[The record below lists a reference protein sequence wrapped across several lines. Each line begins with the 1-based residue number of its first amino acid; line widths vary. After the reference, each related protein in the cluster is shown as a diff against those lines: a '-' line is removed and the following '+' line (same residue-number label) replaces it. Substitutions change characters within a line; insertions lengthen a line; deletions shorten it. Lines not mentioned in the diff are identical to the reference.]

1 MRQITAIHDGWLFTK
16 NAPQQTPP
24 TALPQ
29 DWEAVTLPHTWN
41 NLDGQDGG
49 SDYYRGP
56 CWYCRAL
63 SIPVPADGGRI
74 YLEFQGAN
82 SICEI
87 YVNGQK
93 AARHEGGFSTFR
105 ADITPYLKADGDNLL
120 AVMTDNGSND
130 TVYPQMADFTFF
142 GGLYRKVSLIT
153 VPESHFDLDYY
164 GAPGLRVTPLLKDG
178 AADIALEAY
187 LTNARD
193 GQTLLFEIYDSG
205 DDCIART
212 QADIHQGTASIR
224 LENPHLWNGVEDP
237 YLYKACAKLLEG
249 GTELD
254 AVCARFGV
262 RTFEVRP
269 DTGFSLNGRPYPL
282 HGVSRHQD
290 RLDKGWAIGEKEHE
304 EDMKLIQEVGAN
316 TIRLAHYQ
324 HDAYFYDLC
333 DEAGMVVWAEIPF
346 ISMFLNTPEARENTL
361 QQMRELV
368 VQNYNHPSICFW
380 GISNEISIG
389 GESEEL
395 LSNLHALNDLVH
407 ELDQT
412 RLTTMAN
419 LSMVENDSPLNHIT
433 DVISYNHY
441 FGWYLGKVEDNAPWL
456 DTFHADNPEIC
467 LGISEY
473 GCEGITTLHSASP
486 KVRDYS
492 EEYQACYHE
501 KMLETF
507 AQRSYL
513 WSTHVW
519 NMFDFASDMRDEGGV
534 QGRNN
539 KGLVTF
545 DRQTRKDSF
554 YIYKAYW
561 TKAPF
566 VHICSRRFKE
576 RAEETVQVKVYS
588 NCEQVSL
595 KVNGKKTGSVAG
607 KYVFTFDRVPLTMG
621 ENIIQAA
628 GFLAQQEVCCESIPL
643 VRVTEPNASYM
654 LAEEAEKAG
663 QNVENWFATSGGEGE
678 EPLQFPEGYFS
689 IKDKVGALLKNP
701 EGEQFVS
708 EMIGKVMPGMK
719 VSKGMLNMAKH
730 FTIEKVIEMAGD
742 RITPEM
748 VRYLNQRL
756 NQIKK

>member
-1 MRQITAIHDGWLFTK
+1 MRHVSAIMDGWFFTK
-16 NAPQQTPP
+16 EPQTARPE
-24 TALPQ
+24 ALPQ
-29 DWEAVTLPHTWN
+29 GWEPVTLPHTWN

-63 SIPVPADGGRI
+63 RAAAPEEGGRV

-82 SICEI
+82 SICEV
-87 YVNGQK
+87 YVNGQL
-93 AARHEGGFSTFR
+93 AARHAGGFSTFR
-105 ADITPYLKADGDNLL
+105 ADITPYLRADGENLL

-142 GGLYRKVSLIT
+142 GGLYRKVNLIT
-153 VPESHFDLDYY
+153 VPESHFDLDYH
-164 GAPGLRVTPLLKDG
+164 GAPGLRVTPTLQDG
-178 AADIALEAY
+178 AAEIALEAW
-187 LTNARD
+187 LTNAKES
-193 GQTLLFEIYDSG
+193 QQLLFEIYDSG
-205 DDCIART
+205 GDCLAQS
-212 QADIHQGTASIR
+212 QAGIQQGKACIH
-224 LENPHLWNGVEDP
+224 LNNPHLWDGVNDP
-237 YLYKACAKLLEG
+237 YLYTACAKLMEG
-249 GTELD
+249 DTELD
-254 AVCARFGV
+254 RVSARFGV

-269 DTGFSLNGRPYPL
+269 DTGFFLNGRPYPL

-304 EDMKLIQEVGAN
+304 EDMQFIQEVGAN

-324 HDAYFYDLC
+324 HDQYFYDLC

-368 VQNYNHPSICFW
+368 VQSYNHPSICFW

-395 LSNLHALNDLVH
+395 LENLHALNDLVH
-407 ELDQT
+407 ALDPT

-433 DVISYNHY
+433 DVLSYNHY
-441 FGWYLGKVEDNAPWL
+441 FGWYIGKVEDNGPWL
-456 DTFHADNPEIC
+456 DDFHRENPEIC

-473 GCEGITTLHSASP
+473 GCEGITTLHSSTP
-486 KVRDYS
+486 QVRDYS
-492 EEYQACYHE
+492 EEYQAYYHE

-507 AQRSYL
+507 AARPYL

-519 NMFDFASDMRDEGGV
+519 NMFDFASDMRNEGGV

-545 DRQTRKDSF
+545 DRQLRKDSF

-561 TKAPF
+561 TQEPF

-576 RAEETVQVKVYS
+576 RAEETTQVKIYS
-588 NCEQVSL
+588 NCEQVAIT
-595 KVNGKKTGSVAG
+595 VNGEKMGSVSG
-607 KYVFTFDRVPLTMG
+607 SHIFVFDRVPLTMG
-621 ENIIQAA
+621 ENIIQAI
-628 GFLAQQEVCCESIPL
+628 GFCGQQETCCESIPL
-643 VRVTEPNASYM
+643 VRVAEPNTSYV
-654 LAEEAEKAG
+654 LEQAEEHKDGE
-663 QNVENWFATSGGEGE
+663 NVANWFATDSAE

-701 EGEQFVS
+701 EGEKFVA

-730 FTIEKVIEMAGD
+730 FTIEKVIDMAGD

-748 VRYLNQRL
+748 VRYVNGRL

>member
-1 MRQITAIHDGWLFTK
+1 MRHVSAIMDGWFFTK
-16 NAPQQTPP
+16 EPQAARPET
-24 TALPQ
+24 LPQ
-29 DWEAVTLPHTWN
+29 GWEPVTLPHTWN

-63 SIPVPADGGRI
+63 QAAAPEDGGRV

-82 SICEI
+82 SICEV
-87 YVNGQK
+87 YLNGQL
-93 AARHEGGFSTFR
+93 AARHAGGFSTFR
-105 ADITPYLKADGDNLL
+105 ADITPYLRTDGENLL

-164 GAPGLRVTPLLKDG
+164 GAPGLRVTPTLQED
-178 AADIALEAY
+178 AAEIALEAY

-193 GQTLLFEIYDSG
+193 GQSLVFELYDSG
-205 DDCIART
+205 GDRLAQSR
-212 QADIHQGTASIR
+212 ADIQQGKTCIR
-224 LENPHLWNGVEDP
+224 LANPHLWDGVDDP
-237 YLYKACAKLLEG
+237 YLYTACAKLMEG
-249 GTELD
+249 DTELD
-254 AVCARFGV
+254 RVSARFGV

-269 DTGFSLNGRPYPL
+269 DTGFFLNGRPYPL

-290 RLDKGWAIGEKEHE
+290 RLDKGWAIGEEEHR
-304 EDMKLIQEVGAN
+304 EDMRLIQEVGAN

-324 HDAYFYDLC
+324 HDQYFYDLC

-368 VQNYNHPSICFW
+368 VQSYNHPSICFW

-395 LSNLHALNDLVH
+395 LENLHALNDLVH
-407 ELDQT
+407 ALDPT

-433 DVISYNHY
+433 DVLSYNHY
-441 FGWYLGKVEDNAPWL
+441 FGWYIGKVEDNGPWL
-456 DTFHADNPEIC
+456 DDFHRENPEIC

-473 GCEGITTLHSASP
+473 GCEGITTLHSSTP
-486 KVRDYS
+486 QVRDYS
-492 EEYQACYHE
+492 EEYQAYYHE

-507 AQRSYL
+507 AARPYL

-519 NMFDFASDMRDEGGV
+519 NMFDFASDMRNEGGV

-545 DRQTRKDSF
+545 DRQLRKDSF

-561 TKAPF
+561 TKEPF

-576 RAEETVQVKVYS
+576 RAEETTQVKVYS
-588 NCEQVSL
+588 NCEQVSIA
-595 KVNGKKTGSVAG
+595 VNGKKMGSASGSHIFV
-607 KYVFTFDRVPLTMG
+607 FDRVPLTMG
-621 ENIIQAA
+621 ENIIQAM
-628 GFLAQQEVCCESIPL
+628 GFCGQQETCCESIPL
-643 VRVTEPNASYM
+643 VRVAEPNASYV
-654 LAEEAEKAG
+654 LEQEEEHKDG
-663 QNVENWFATSGGEGE
+663 ENVANWFATDSAE

-701 EGEQFVS
+701 EGEKFVA

-730 FTIEKVIEMAGD
+730 FTIEKVIDMAGD

-748 VRYLNQRL
+748 VRYVNGRL